1 LFTLDISDS
10 QGFKV
15 NDNNPALSTFNV
27 RMSQGAEFTN
37 ITLVNQNRRA
47 WVMTAFTFTFRSAD
61 TPIPRNAVIEI
72 TYPD

>member
-1 LFTLDISDS
+1 
-10 QGFKV
+10 
-15 NDNNPALSTFNV
+15 
-27 RMSQGAEFTN
+27 MSQGAEFTN

-47 WVMTAFTFTFRSAD
+47 WVMTAFTFTFRSDD